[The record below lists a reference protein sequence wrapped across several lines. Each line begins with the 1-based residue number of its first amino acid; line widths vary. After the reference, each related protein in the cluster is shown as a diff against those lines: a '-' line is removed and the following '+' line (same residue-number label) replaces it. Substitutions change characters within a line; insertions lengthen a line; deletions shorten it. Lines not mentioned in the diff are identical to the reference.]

1 LKGHD
6 FSRRAALVLVCV
18 ALLSAAS
25 TEGQDQS
32 LDWQAQVRQLAE
44 ARDWPSAMRIVDDEI
59 ARAPQDM
66 DVRAWRARLF
76 AWSGRLREAENEYL
90 EIVKVART
98 DPDDWMGLASVYL
111 REGKM
116 EQAQRAISTA
126 EDLDPK
132 RADVHVARA
141 RILRAA
147 GQRNEAQSEF
157 RT

>member
-1 LKGHD
+1 MAETVESQSRRIVCIDLRQILEEGEKTFVRVMLSINSLAMALKGHD

-98 DPDDWMGLASVYL
+98 DPDDWMGL
-111 REGKM
+111 
-116 EQAQRAISTA
+116 
-126 EDLDPK
+126 
-132 RADVHVARA
+132 
-141 RILRAA
+141 
-147 GQRNEAQSEF
+147 
-157 RT
+157 